1 MTLDMSIFGFEFMQR
16 AFISALAVGLCA
28 PAVGVFLVQ
37 KRLALIG
44 DGLGHIALT
53 GVAIGFLTGGA
64 PLWTTLATTVA
75 ASVVM
80 ELLRSHSKTS
90 GDVALAMMFYGG
102 IAGGVY
108 LTGIASDKG
117 VANLQQYLFG
127 SLLTA
132 GWDEV
137 VTIAVGGAA
146 VALLMLVL
154 RPWMS
159 AIATDEQYARVAG
172 LPVAGLNLMLLMTTA
187 VVVSVSMRAVGLL
200 LVSALLVIPVVT
212 VQQFTR
218 SFRATMYGGMAA
230 GFLIAGA
237 GVLASA
243 VQDVPPGAT
252 IVLIGVACFVATA
265 TAAAVVRRVRR
276 TWRRHPPPEGEPL
289 EVELPAGPVDG
300 PQAAPKG

>member
-1 MTLDMSIFGFEFMQR
+1 MSLDLSILGFEFMQR
-16 AFISALAVGLCA
+16 ALISALVVGLCA

-44 DGLGHIALT
+44 DGLGHVALT
-53 GVAIGFLTGGA
+53 GVAIGFLTSTE
-64 PLWTTLATTVA
+64 PMWTTLATTVA
-75 ASVVM
+75 ASLVM

-90 GDVALAMMFYGG
+90 GDVALAMLFYGG

-117 VANLQQYLFG
+117 VANLQAYLFG

-132 GWDEV
+132 GWQEV
-137 VTIAVGGAA
+137 WAIAAGGAA
-146 VALLMLVL
+146 VAALMLLL

-159 AIATDEQYARVAG
+159 AICADEQYARVAG
-172 LPVAGLNLMLLMTTA
+172 LPVTGLNLLLLLTTA
-187 VVVSVSMRAVGLL
+187 VTVSVSMRAVGLL

-218 SFRATMYGGMAA
+218 SLRATMLGAMGA
-230 GFLIAGA
+230 GLLISGA
-237 GVLASA
+237 GVVFSA

-252 IVLIGVACFVATA
+252 IVLFGVAAFVVCATL
-265 TAAAVVRRVRR
+265 AALVHRLKGA
-276 TWRRHPPPEGEPL
+276 WRRHLPPEGEPL
-289 EVELPAGPVDG
+289 EVELPA
-300 PQAAPKG
+300 KG

>member
-1 MTLDMSIFGFEFMQR
+1 VTVDFSILEFEFMQR
-16 AFISALAVGLCA
+16 ALISALVVGLCA

-53 GVAIGFLTGGA
+53 GVAIGFLTSTA
-64 PLWTTLATTVA
+64 PMWTTLATTVA
-75 ASVVM
+75 ASIVM

-108 LTGIASDKG
+108 LTGIAADKG

-132 GWDEV
+132 GWSEV
-137 VTIAVGGAA
+137 WTISVGGAA
-146 VALLMLVL
+146 VALLMLAL

-159 AIATDEQYARVAG
+159 AVCADEQYARVAG
-172 LPVAGLNLMLLMTTA
+172 LPVAALNLLLLITTA

-200 LVSALLVIPVVT
+200 LVSAMLVIPVVT

-218 SFRATMYGGMAA
+218 SFKATMFSAMAL
-230 GFLIAGA
+230 GLVIAGS
-237 GVLASA
+237 GVVASGL
-243 VQDVPPGAT
+243 QDVPPGAT
-252 IVLIGVACFVATA
+252 IVLIGVACFI
-265 TAAAVVRRVRR
+265 AAAVAAAVWRRVRR
-276 TWRRHPPPEGEPL
+276 TWRRHLPPEGEPL
-289 EVELPAGPVDG
+289 EVEIPTGTR
-300 PQAAPKG
+300 

>member
-1 MTLDMSIFGFEFMQR
+1 M
-16 AFISALAVGLCA
+16 
-28 PAVGVFLVQ
+28 
-37 KRLALIG
+37 
-44 DGLGHIALT
+44 
-53 GVAIGFLTGGA
+53 
-64 PLWTTLATTVA
+64 
-75 ASVVM
+75 
-80 ELLRSHSKTS
+80 
-90 GDVALAMMFYGG
+90 
-102 IAGGVY
+102 
-108 LTGIASDKG
+108 
-117 VANLQQYLFG
+117 
-127 SLLTA
+127 
-132 GWDEV
+132 
-137 VTIAVGGAA
+137 
-146 VALLMLVL
+146 
-154 RPWMS
+154 
-159 AIATDEQYARVAG
+159 
-172 LPVAGLNLMLLMTTA
+172 
-187 VVVSVSMRAVGLL
+187 
-200 LVSALLVIPVVT
+200 VT

>member
-1 MTLDMSIFGFEFMQR
+1 MSILQYEFMQR
-16 AFISALAVGLCA
+16 ALISALVVGLCA

-53 GVAIGFLTGGA
+53 GVAIGFLTSTE
-64 PLWTTLATTVA
+64 PIWTTLATTVA
-75 ASVVM
+75 AALVM

-90 GDVALAMMFYGG
+90 GDVALAMLFYGG

-117 VANLQQYLFG
+117 VANLHSYLFG

-132 GWDEV
+132 GWAEV
-137 VTIAVGGAA
+137 WTIVAGGTA
-146 VALLMLVL
+146 VAVLMLLL

-159 AIATDEQYARVAG
+159 AICADEQYARVAG
-172 LPVAGLNLMLLMTTA
+172 LPVAGLNLLLLITTA
-187 VVVSVSMRAVGLL
+187 VTVSVSMRAVGLL

-212 VQQFTR
+212 VQQFTG
-218 SFRATMYGGMAA
+218 SFRATMFGAMGA
-230 GFLIAGA
+230 GFVIAGA
-237 GVLASA
+237 GVMASA

-252 IVLIGVACFVATA
+252 IVLIGVAAFIVC
-265 TAAAVVRRVRR
+265 AALASLVHRLRR
-276 TWRRHPPPEGEPL
+276 TRRRHLPPEGEPL
-289 EVELPAGPVDG
+289 EVELPVGG
-300 PQAAPKG
+300 

>member
-1 MTLDMSIFGFEFMQR
+1 MNLDLSILDYFQYEFMQR
-16 AFISALAVGLCA
+16 ALISALVVGLCA

-53 GVAIGFLTGGA
+53 GVAIGFLTGVA
-64 PLWTTLATTVA
+64 PMWTTLVVTVA

-80 ELLRSHSKTS
+80 EILRSHSKTS

-137 VTIAVGGAA
+137 WTIAIGGAVGA
-146 VALLMLVL
+146 VLMLVL
-154 RPWMS
+154 RPWIT
-159 AIATDEQYARVAG
+159 AICADEQYARVSG
-172 LPVAGLNLMLLMTTA
+172 LPVAGLNLMLLITTA
-187 VVVSVSMRAVGLL
+187 VTVSVSMRAVGLL

-218 SFRATMYGGMAA
+218 SFKATMFAA
-230 GFLIAGA
+230 MGAGLLIAGT
-237 GVLASA
+237 GVVASA
-243 VQDVPPGAT
+243 AKDVPPGST
-252 IVLIGVACFVATA
+252 IVLIGVAVFVATA
-265 TAAAVVRRVRR
+265 LLAALVRRVRR
-276 TWRRHPPPEGEPL
+276 VRRAHLPPEGEPL
-289 EVELPAGPVDG
+289 EVELPA
-300 PQAAPKG
+300 ASA